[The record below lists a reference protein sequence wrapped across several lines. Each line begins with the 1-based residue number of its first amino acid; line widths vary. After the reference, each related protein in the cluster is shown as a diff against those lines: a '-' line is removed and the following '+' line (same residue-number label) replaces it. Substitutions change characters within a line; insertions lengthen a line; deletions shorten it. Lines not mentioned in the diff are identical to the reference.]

1 MACRAS
7 GLHFPT
13 FDGSSYSG
21 KVSNLS
27 IHPGFLHHMM
37 ALPARHPMIRKSIKR
52 AKNIPNSIF
61 AIPAAAPAIPPN
73 PRAAAIMETTK
84 KTIAQYSINASFR
97 QKSADRHFSLVRV
110 ERTTLAKLACGPQ
123 ADARTSP
130 SANRTTLRNN
140 FTSMLVL
147 FQNSV
152 EFLDV
157 GRFWKVVIETGFFIY
172 CLVRL
177 GPVTGNGN

>member
-73 PRAAAIMETTK
+73 PRAAAITETTK

-123 ADARTSP
+123 ADARTVPLGQPDDVAQQLHEYVSFVP
-130 SANRTTLRNN
+130 KLGRVPRCWSVLEGSDRNRLLHILPCPPWSRN
-140 FTSMLVL
+140 
-147 FQNSV
+147 
-152 EFLDV
+152 
-157 GRFWKVVIETGFFIY
+157 R
-172 CLVRL
+172 
-177 GPVTGNGN
+177 